1 MEAIEA
7 FTLEVKENGRIFLP
21 VAFRQSMGVQSGDRL
36 IARVT
41 EKGKAELVTAGHAVA
56 SARGMFAYLAPEGAS
71 MVDELIQERREEAA
85 REEGKAAGRETDDDR
100 S

>member
-1 MEAIEA
+1 MTAIEA

-21 VAFRQSMGVQSGDRL
+21 VAFRQSMGIQPGDRL

-56 SARGMFAYLAPEGAS
+56 SARGMFAHLAPEGGS
-71 MVDELIQERREEAA
+71 MVDELIQERREEVA
-85 REEGKAAGRETDDDR
+85 REEGTTESGTDDGR

>member
-1 MEAIEA
+1 MTGIEA

-21 VAFRQSMGVQSGDRL
+21 VAFRQSMGVHSGDRL

-41 EKGKAELVTAGHAVA
+41 EKGKAELVTASHAVA
-56 SARGMFAYLAPEGAS
+56 STRGIFAHLAPEGLS
-71 MVDELIQERREEAA
+71 MVDELIRERREEVA
-85 REEGKAAGRETDDDR
+85 REEGASTGSEMDDDC

>member
-1 MEAIEA
+1 MNATEA

-41 EKGKAELVTAGHAVA
+41 EKGRAELVTASHAVA
-56 SARGMFAYLAPEGAS
+56 SARGIFAHLAPDGMS
-71 MVDELIQERREEAA
+71 MVDELIRERREEAA
-85 REEGKAAGRETDDDR
+85 REEGTLIGSETDDDR

>member
-1 MEAIEA
+1 MTTVEA
-7 FTLEVKENGRIFLP
+7 FTLEVKENGRVFLP

-41 EKGKAELVTAGHAVA
+41 EKGKAELVTAGHAIA
-56 SARGMFAYLAPEGAS
+56 SARGMFAHLAPEGVS

-85 REEGKAAGRETDDDR
+85 REQGAFTGIETDDDH

>member
-1 MEAIEA
+1 MAGVEA

-36 IARVT
+36 IARVL

-56 SARGMFAYLAPEGAS
+56 SARGMFAHLAPEGVS
-71 MVDELIQERREEAA
+71 MVDELLRERREEVAWEA
-85 REEGKAAGRETDDDR
+85 DIATRSGMDDDR

>member
-1 MEAIEA
+1 MTIIEA

-41 EKGKAELVTAGHAVA
+41 EKGKAELVTASHAVA
-56 SARGMFAYLAPEGAS
+56 SARGMFAHLTSGGMS
-71 MVDELIQERREEAA
+71 LVDDLIRERREEAA
-85 REEGKAAGRETDDDR
+85 VEESTSMGSETDDER

>member
-1 MEAIEA
+1 MTAVEA
-7 FTLEVKENGRIFLP
+7 FTLEVKENGRVFLP

-56 SARGMFAYLAPEGAS
+56 SARGMFAHLAPEEVS
-71 MVDELIQERREEAA
+71 MVDELIQQRREEVT
-85 REEGKAAGRETDDDR
+85 REEGVTTESETDDNR